1 MVSRASDDHVVS
13 QRANQCT
20 SYRNER
26 MILLSFAREAKHIL
40 HVVSQEATA
49 TSVFLRHIPKGDD
62 VIGCKSISII
72 AKTRRHNFFLMLRE
86 ALVLPGCN
94 DSDST
99 IARGEE
105 IELHPW
111 FASLLPGSSRQ
122 DLSRTVLMLHGILH
136 IPTQLCTEENISCA
150 TSMTWHLHSQSLPS
164 GSYRDANGCSS
175 EMPWTHSRKM
185 QLSHG
190 ATLSEQQ
197 DWVRTRWHMKTS
209 DYLFNCVT
217 VLTS

>member
-20 SYRNER
+20 SYRDER

-86 ALVLPGCN
+86 AVVLPGCN

-99 IARGEE
+99 IARGEDAT
-105 IELHPW
+105 IK
-111 FASLLPGSSRQ
+111 FFM
-122 DLSRTVLMLHGILH
+122 LSIKG
-136 IPTQLCTEENISCA
+136 
-150 TSMTWHLHSQSLPS
+150 
-164 GSYRDANGCSS
+164 
-175 EMPWTHSRKM
+175 
-185 QLSHG
+185 
-190 ATLSEQQ
+190 
-197 DWVRTRWHMKTS
+197 
-209 DYLFNCVT
+209 
-217 VLTS
+217 